1 MGPYKSIGPFRGPL
15 STLPLCHTCHNPAH
29 PLLCSPHAA
38 SNHISMTDGCGK
50 YYRTAK
56 TPSARKNKQ
65 KVTKMSHCAKFLQSR
80 VRKLQKDPRYCVR
93 PESSTVTVP
102 VTCMLCTIMLQL
114 PVLYNYLGYFLGSL
128 LYFKPLI

>member
-1 MGPYKSIGPFRGPL
+1 MEREPP
-15 STLPLCHTCHNPAH
+15 
-29 PLLCSPHAA
+29 
-38 SNHISMTDGCGK
+38 MTDGCGK

-93 PESSTVTVP
+93 PEVKYSHGASD
-102 VTCMLCTIMLQL
+102 MHALH
-114 PVLYNYLGYFLGSL
+114 NYVAIASAV
-128 LYFKPLI
+128 